1 MFNLNPRVHFN
12 EIELAV
18 FIQELK
24 GSRATV
30 FNLAACLCAAL
41 TDPLN
46 QLPIHADRWSLFN
59 HFLMTTLHGAISLSE
74 PHRIT
79 STIREHL
86 DFDVTRI
93 LQEFF

>member
-1 MFNLNPRVHFN
+1 MFDLNPRVHLN
-12 EIELAV
+12 EIKLAI
-18 FIQELK
+18 FKQELK
-24 GSRATV
+24 GSCATV
-30 FNLAACLCAAL
+30 FNLTTCLCAAL

-46 QLPIHADRWSLFN
+46 QLPVHAGRWSFFN
-59 HFLMTTLHGAISLSE
+59 HFLMTTLHGAISLTE

-93 LQEFF
+93 L